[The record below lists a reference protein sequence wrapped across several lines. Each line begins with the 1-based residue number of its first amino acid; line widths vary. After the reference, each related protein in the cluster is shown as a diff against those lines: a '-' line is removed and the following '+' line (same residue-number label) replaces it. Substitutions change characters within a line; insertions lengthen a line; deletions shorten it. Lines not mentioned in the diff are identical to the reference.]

1 MQLLRSTQKKVS
13 TSHNLRDA
21 HQRIINHN
29 CQLISPS
36 SIFSPQNIVATM
48 FCQVHLLLA
57 IMTVLKRDDLVR
69 NHKSCGMRR
78 VLRHFIEFFAPAS
91 ASINDAAIR
100 FVRRLSGHDVGPG
113 TEARVGETC
122 IL

>member
-1 MQLLRSTQKKVS
+1 MQLLWRTQQKVA
-13 TSHNLRDA
+13 TTHYLRNA

-36 SIFSPQNIVATM
+36 PVFSPQNIVATM
-48 FCQVHLLLA
+48 LCQVHLLLA
-57 IMTVLKRDDLVR
+57 IMTVLERDDLVR
-69 NHKSCGMRR
+69 NLKSCGMRR

-100 FVRRLSGHDVGPG
+100 FVRRLSGHDVGS
-113 TEARVGETC
+113 
-122 IL
+122 